1 MQISFKSIILHV
13 FSLSIWQ
20 YKQFYHTRNVHKMG
34 KKRTWQK
41 FNTPIDLDKRQ
52 WNVCMWRWQYMNRL
66 SIFFDT
72 IECWCF
78 QWSETYLFIHRS
90 LVLQMTI
97 WFIKCIVSFSS
108 HARCCH
114 LLGMEE
120 HSALQQLNISSFCSV
135 FINTDFFVFCVNL
148 CSVKLKSLKNLNCCL
163 KFHLLS

>member
-1 MQISFKSIILHV
+1 MCFHCLFGSINNFIIPEM
-13 FSLSIWQ
+13 F
-20 YKQFYHTRNVHKMG
+20 TRWEKNH
-34 KKRTWQK
+34 TWQK
-41 FNTPIDLDKRQ
+41 FNTPIDLGKGQ

-148 CSVKLKSLKNLNCCL
+148 YSVKLKSLKNLNCCL

>member
-1 MQISFKSIILHV
+1 MFTRWEKKPYMTKI
-13 FSLSIWQ
+13 Q
-20 YKQFYHTRNVHKMG
+20 YPCRSG
-34 KKRTWQK
+34 KKAVKCVHVKMTIYEQV
-41 FNTPIDLDKRQ
+41 I
-52 WNVCMWRWQYMNRL
+52 Y
-66 SIFFDT
+66 FFDT

-90 LVLQMTI
+90 IVLQMTI

-108 HARCCH
+108 HARCCQ

-135 FINTDFFVFCVNL
+135 FINTDFSVFCVNL
-148 CSVKLKSLKNLNCCL
+148 YSVKLKSLKNLNCCL

>member
-1 MQISFKSIILHV
+1 MCACEDD
-13 FSLSIWQ
+13 
-20 YKQFYHTRNVHKMG
+20 N
-34 KKRTWQK
+34 TWTGYL
-41 FNTPIDLDKRQ
+41 F
-52 WNVCMWRWQYMNRL
+52 
-66 SIFFDT
+66 FFDT

-148 CSVKLKSLKNLNCCL
+148 YSVKLKSLKNLNCCL
-163 KFHLLS
+163 KFHLLSEILFNVNFYCCHTSYQNFCSVSSKLLYSSIITCTNV